1 MNRIRSIWFGAL
13 LVLLAVGFLASA
25 PSGSRAQAA
34 PKPYTEGYRVLEP
47 LESGALTL
55 FPIVRNEIAGP
66 AAKWQYIT
74 LDEGLR
80 SGDVVVTE
88 AGRVGGMVRPHR
100 GRVRP
105 VQSYRGDE
113 VNTLVLVNNSDRPL
127 ILLAGEIVTGGKQ
140 DRVIAKDRVVP
151 AQSDP
156 IDLSVFCIE
165 PGRWTESSGSFDT
178 VSREKSGSFMV
189 QPKVRSQAMVAE
201 NQQQVWD
208 SVHKTIASAQVGTLR
223 AEGLPLPPMN
233 TETVTVTAEAST
245 VATTSAMIE
254 VTGGTSSYAKA
265 MKSDRIA
272 KQVDKAA
279 GPLIRSREEI
289 LKKLREEHAV
299 GVVVAIHGEIVW
311 ADIFATPEML
321 ASYWTKLVR
330 SYAAESFDNI
340 RVGAKKATVAD
351 AQEFLD
357 RPVKGTET
365 SVGESGIYSYREVR
379 GEKQSAFYLKVF
391 ASGGDFYAHISR
403 VAEDGTKAKAIP
415 AME

>member
-1 MNRIRSIWFGAL
+1 MNLKHGIWCGAVFL
-13 LVLLAVGFLASA
+13 LVAVGYFSSA
-25 PSGSRAQAA
+25 AGSGAQAA
-34 PKPYTEGYRVLEP
+34 PKEHGGEYRVLEP

-55 FPIVRNEIAGP
+55 FPIVREDVAG
-66 AAKWQYIT
+66 AANKWQYIT

-88 AGRVGGMVRPHR
+88 AGKVGGMVRPHR

-105 VQSYRGDE
+105 AQSYRGDQ
-113 VNTLVLVNNSDRPL
+113 VNTLMLVNNSERPL
-127 ILLAGEIVTGGKQ
+127 MLLAGEIVTGGKQ

-151 AQSDP
+151 AESDP

-165 PGRWTESSGSFDT
+165 PGRWTESSGTFDAA
-178 VSREKSGSFMV
+178 SREKSGNFMV
-189 QPKVRSQAMVAE
+189 QPKVRSEAMVAE

-208 SVHKTIASAQVGTLR
+208 SVHKSIAGAAQTTVM
-223 AEGLPLPPMN
+223 AEARPPAATN
-233 TETVTVTAEAST
+233 TETVTVTAEAPT
-245 VATTSAMIE
+245 VETSAAMVAI
-254 VTGGTSSYAKA
+254 TGGTSSYAKA
-265 MKSDRIA
+265 MKTDRIA

-279 GPLIRSREEI
+279 GSLIRSRDEI

-330 SYAAESFDNI
+330 SYAAESFDNM
-340 RVGAKKATVAD
+340 RVGGKKVTIAD

-357 RPVKGTET
+357 QPVKGTET
-365 SVGESGIYSYREVR
+365 SVGESGVYSYREVR
-379 GEKQSAFYLKVF
+379 GEGQSAFYLKVF
-391 ASGGDFYAHISR
+391 ASGGDFYAHVSR
-403 VAEDGTKAKAIP
+403 VAEEGTKGKAIP
-415 AME
+415 AVE